1 MQNFWN
7 TYLGIHILFYPLSC
21 LRGKWIDLLFIFH
34 PPKKWSNSFFLS
46 SMGPD
51 TPQQLGCQMSQLW
64 IELKRRS
71 AQEIEIWQRFVK
83 PQKPPHAAVQ
93 NFPIKLPIPLS
104 RKDVIVIWLTCE
116 YFFNSLS
123 PQKKY
128 SLFKICIIIHFSK
141 LYNVLSYLYN

>member
-1 MQNFWN
+1 MLLSNYLPLSTTLAKFLKH
-7 TYLGIHILFYPLSC
+7 LGIFYPPYLPC
-21 LRGKWIDLLFIFH
+21 LGGKWFDS

-116 YFFNSLS
+116 NFFNSLS
-123 PQKKY
+123 SPKKI
-128 SLFKICIIIHFSK
+128 FTF
-141 LYNVLSYLYN
+141 

>member
-1 MQNFWN
+1 MNWFAPYSPHTQKVVKFVFPVINGTRW
-7 TYLGIHILFYPLSC
+7 
-21 LRGKWIDLLFIFH
+21 
-34 PPKKWSNSFFLS
+34 
-46 SMGPD
+46 PD

-104 RKDVIVIWLTCE
+104 RGKDVIVIWLTCE
-116 YFFNSLS
+116 NFFNSLS

-128 SLFKICIIIHFSK
+128 SLFKICIIINFSK